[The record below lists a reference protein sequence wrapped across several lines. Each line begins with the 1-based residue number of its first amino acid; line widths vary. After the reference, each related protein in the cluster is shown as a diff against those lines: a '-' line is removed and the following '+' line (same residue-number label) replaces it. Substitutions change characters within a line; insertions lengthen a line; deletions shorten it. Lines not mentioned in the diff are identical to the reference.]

1 MANTLRFVAPLD
13 PQTETRLKQIQ
24 RTSLIFRTR
33 QRAHAIL
40 LSAKGYRI
48 DQLVEIFFV
57 DRDRWLDRWDLV
69 QFQGVSCAIKAHP

>member
-1 MANTLRFVAPLD
+1 MANTLRLVAPLD

-24 RTSLIFRTR
+24 RTSLIFLTR

-48 DQLVEIFFV
+48 DQLLDSFSV
-57 DRDRWLDRWDLV
+57 DRAPLT
-69 QFQGVSCAIKAHP
+69 S